1 MKKRNERIASNK
13 EKLLEILFN
22 SPAKTNEKITNDI
35 LLSNNNKM
43 YIKDYYSVLEKGN
56 KFNLSMDTERDAMNH
71 WAVPY
76 YNQKEDIV
84 SVIGWNNKSESPV
97 NYTFIINNDKIIG
110 MNDLGY
116 LTWRIINVGNIYDIT
131 SIVVMVDNRIKTTI
145 IFDDEKREMFKL
157 TNYMSLK

>member
-1 MKKRNERIASNK
+1 MIENRFLIVVFVLV
-13 EKLLEILFN
+13 LLIY
-22 SPAKTNEKITNDI
+22 T
-35 LLSNNNKM
+35 
-43 YIKDYYSVLEKGN
+43 
-56 KFNLSMDTERDAMNH
+56 
-71 WAVPY
+71 
-76 YNQKEDIV
+76 
-84 SVIGWNNKSESPV
+84 
-97 NYTFIINNDKIIG
+97 TFIINNDKIIG